1 MASDLERVVKT
12 RWLRRELEAA
22 ERAFNRWP
30 TLKRL
35 GYVPEKETRDGEA
48 D

>member
-1 MASDLERVVKT
+1 MASDLERVVKA

-22 ERAFNRWP
+22 ERAFDRWP

-35 GYVPEKETRDGEA
+35 DYVPAKGAADGEA